1 MGDHG
6 ALVDDDTFKVVAEI
20 LEGRN
25 SGGKH
30 QRNFWLLRRLLW
42 SDVYSKPMS
51 GSQNSKPM
59 SGGQSTYLRYYRAR
73 GSGRERAVRAEELEE
88 RVACPTA
95 QADSLGPT
103 NPLRCARK
111 MAHDEERRELLN
123 LVFLQRGVRAAA
135 GGSISAVNLKTGFVK
150 MS

>member
-51 GSQNSKPM
+51 GS
-59 SGGQSTYLRYYRAR
+59 QSTYLRYYRAR

-123 LVFLQRGVRAAA
+123 LVFLQRGVRVAT